1 MFYWKWWNHTA
12 VTFGMC
18 MWWPAKDVPDLIG
31 LSYDHRHVP
40 IEVCFKLLGSRRT
53 ALFKR
58 GKYDPMELSDDED
71 DEDVATRGAFIK
83 PWTPGTSQ
91 CLRCLSLT
99 SHCSSEEKKM
109 RMYNFKAWAELPIV
123 RNHKG
128 EPLVRVRQTFTYR
141 TILADRQKAM
151 KRIQARKAKET
162 AQATAQATKGK
173 RASSTAAK
181 PAPKKASRVNATPG
195 PSRRPTRQR
204 TTVPSDED
212 ESDDNAAPATSTPRR
227 SRRRTR
233 KPSPHPPAEDE
244 SDDDAAHSRTAPT
257 PGPSRRRAREP
268 SAHPPSEDDDADDA
282 AHTTAPIAAAT
293 ARRSIPSVS
302 SSRVASS
309 SHVVPPPP
317 QPSHISRPSPAHV
330 EQDDQDE
337 EELDAQLAALKE
349 VEAEAEA
356 DARIAKLVEEL
367 AARERQLRM
376 ADKQRQI
383 RELEAK
389 LGRK

>member
-1 MFYWKWWNHTA
+1 
-12 VTFGMC
+12 
-18 MWWPAKDVPDLIG
+18 
-31 LSYDHRHVP
+31 
-40 IEVCFKLLGSRRT
+40 
-53 ALFKR
+53 
-58 GKYDPMELSDDED
+58 
-71 DEDVATRGAFIK
+71 
-83 PWTPGTSQ
+83 
-91 CLRCLSLT
+91 
-99 SHCSSEEKKM
+99 M

-128 EPLVRVRQTFTYR
+128 EPLVRVRQMFTYR

-257 PGPSRRRAREP
+257 PGPSRRCARSLPRIHRVKTMTPMTPPTLPHRLQLPQPGALSLPCRRLASRRHHTWCLRHLNRHTSRAHHLLTSSKMIKTKRSWMP
-268 SAHPPSEDDDADDA
+268 SWPLS
-282 AHTTAPIAAAT
+282 
-293 ARRSIPSVS
+293 RRSRLRLRLMRASPNSWRSLPHASVS
-302 SSRVASS
+302 SAWLISSGKSASW
-309 SHVVPPPP
+309 
-317 QPSHISRPSPAHV
+317 RPSWGGSDVSCASRRWTLYIITHYLRTS
-330 EQDDQDE
+330 DF
-337 EELDAQLAALKE
+337 
-349 VEAEAEA
+349 A
-356 DARIAKLVEEL
+356 DFVHILTDYYML
-367 AARERQLRM
+367 
-376 ADKQRQI
+376 I
-383 RELEAK
+383 F
-389 LGRK
+389 